1 MKTDPVHKPTVAE
14 RGRKELMGLFIPFE
28 AAEHCF
34 SADWEKIC
42 VHVYLQKI
50 SMIWKTH
57 YQPVELNWHL

>member
-1 MKTDPVHKPTVAE
+1 
-14 RGRKELMGLFIPFE
+14 MGLFIPFE